1 MDLTSLLNTSTGIN
15 PDLDRERFEHTPTPS
30 IDISTV
36 PSTALPTPSPEK
48 SPARQ
53 LSDGRTTAPANKSR
67 MPWDAGGYSLP
78 LSLDTK
84 LSPTHSKP
92 SYYSES
98 PLDHPASAISAVSTS
113 SIYHSRSNSLD
124 SSPVDLVASAAI
136 SPMANPHLSR

>member
-15 PDLDRERFEHTPTPS
+15 PDIERESLEHTPTPS

-48 SPARQ
+48 SPSRR
-53 LSDGRTTAPANKSR
+53 LSDGRGPNKSR
-67 MPWDAGGYSLP
+67 TPWDAGGYSLP

-84 LSPTHSKP
+84 LSPTNSRP

-98 PLDHPASAISAVSTS
+98 PLDHPASAISVVSTS

-136 SPMANPHLSR
+136 SPMTNSHISR